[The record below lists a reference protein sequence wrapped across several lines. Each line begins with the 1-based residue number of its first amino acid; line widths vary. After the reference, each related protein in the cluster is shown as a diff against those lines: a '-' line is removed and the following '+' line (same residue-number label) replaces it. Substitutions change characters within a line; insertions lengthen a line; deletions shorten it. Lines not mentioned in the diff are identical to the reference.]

1 MSAESNSQD
10 ALLEAVLAALEE
22 GGSSAPEEGARE
34 GAPSEAGRTEGV
46 RPGEVSEHLEALA
59 LLPYAL
65 EPQTPP
71 QALRQRVL
79 RGVVGESQT
88 ASRGGSAAVADL
100 SEVRRLQADRRVQP
114 APRSPSVPAEATS
127 VWPWRLAAAVLTL
140 CVLGLGL
147 FAFSLNQRLSQQ
159 EAALSAFGDSL
170 ESSSAA
176 ASQTAEVARLQ
187 QQLDDISQR
196 FTMITRTAARLYPI
210 RPQQASLQESR
221 VRGVMYVCSD
231 HQRWYVNL
239 QGLEPAPDGR
249 EYHLWFLTDDGP
261 VDARTF
267 QVTAGQPAEMRDLS
281 MPTGTRGV
289 AVSLEPA
296 NEPHGPQPTGPIL
309 LKGDEAM
316 RI

>member
-1 MSAESNSQD
+1 MSAETNSQD

-22 GGSSAPEEGARE
+22 DGPSADEELR
-34 GAPSEAGRTEGV
+34 SEGV
-46 RPGEVSEHLEALA
+46 RGHLQALA

-65 EPQTPP
+65 EPETPP
-71 QALRQRVL
+71 QALRQQVMDRV
-79 RGVVGESQT
+79 RGASQT
-88 ASRGGSAAVADL
+88 SDSAEAATVADL
-100 SEVRRLQADRRVQP
+100 SQARRSSENRRLP
-114 APRSPSVPAEATS
+114 APPAGGAL
-127 VWPWRLAAAVLTL
+127 VWPWRLAAAVLAL

-159 EAALSAFGDSL
+159 EVALATLGDTL
-170 ESSSAA
+170 GPNSAA
-176 ASQTAEVARLQ
+176 GPEATATEVARLQ
-187 QQLDDISQR
+187 QQLDDLSQR
-196 FTMITRTAARLYPI
+196 FTMITTTAARLYPI
-210 RPQQASLQESR
+210 RPQQASLQQSR

-249 EYHLWFLTDDGP
+249 EYHLWFLTADGP

-267 QVTAGQPAEMRDLS
+267 QVTAGQPAEMRDLT
-281 MPTGTRGV
+281 MPNGTRGV

-296 NEPHGPQPTGPIL
+296 DEPHGPRPTGPIL
-309 LKGDEAM
+309 LKGDESM